1 MRYVEKLRPVAF
13 LMENVQ
19 GMLWTRDAKRDLA
32 VVDVIEAGTRPV
44 AADFLSIESKARRN
58 DAARVSV
65 RGAGQ
70 TFVICVSGSK
80 PIPSPMERA
89 Q

>member
-44 AADFLSIESKARRN
+44 AADFLSIESKRDATTLPACPYVVPARL
-58 DAARVSV
+58 S
-65 RGAGQ
+65 
-70 TFVICVSGSK
+70 
-80 PIPSPMERA
+80 
-89 Q
+89 